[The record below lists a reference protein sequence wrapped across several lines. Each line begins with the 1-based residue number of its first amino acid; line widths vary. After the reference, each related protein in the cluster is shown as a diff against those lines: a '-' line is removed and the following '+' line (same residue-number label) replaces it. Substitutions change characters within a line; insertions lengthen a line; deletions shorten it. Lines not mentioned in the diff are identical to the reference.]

1 MSEGHGLPVPRIASR
16 RRLLQATGSA
26 LLLPAQVR
34 AQPAPWPS
42 RPIRLVVG
50 FGAGGIADTIARTL
64 GVRLTE
70 RLGQPVIVDN
80 RPGAGGAL
88 AARLVSSAQPDGHTV
103 LVTTAAISVNAN
115 AGREAIDPT
124 SALTPIVN
132 AADTPSIFA
141 VHGANRSKGMM
152 DFARAAKD
160 ARFTYG
166 TAGIGTT
173 EHLMSEFLFRGVAG
187 IEATHVPFASGLAAS
202 SAVIAQQVD
211 MTVTAIPTV
220 SGQVRSNALRVLAV
234 SSKARML
241 LLPDVQTL
249 REAGFADFEN
259 TTWIGVF
266 GPPKLPSATAERINE
281 ALNAVLK
288 LPDVRERLVGLGF
301 DPRGG
306 TADGF
311 ASYVKAEVEKWARV
325 IRSTGIAP
333 A

>member
-1 MSEGHGLPVPRIASR
+1 MSGQNRFPIRCTVAR
-16 RRLLQATGSA
+16 RRLLQGLGAG
-26 LLLPAQVR
+26 LLAPRAFAQSVYPA
-34 AQPAPWPS
+34 

-64 GVRLTE
+64 GIRLSE

-88 AARLVSSAQPDGHTV
+88 AARLVSAAQPDGYTV

-115 AGREAIDPT
+115 AAREAVDPAT
-124 SALTPIVN
+124 DLTPIIN

-141 VHGANRSKGMM
+141 VHGAHPSKGMM
-152 DFARAAKD
+152 DFARAARGG
-160 ARFTYG
+160 RFTFG

-173 EHLMSEFLFRGVAG
+173 EHLMSEFIFKAVAG

-202 SAVIAQQVD
+202 SAVVAQQVD

-220 SGQVRSNALRVLAV
+220 FGQIKSNTLRVLAV
-234 SSKARML
+234 SSKARMP
-241 LLPDVQTL
+241 LLPEVQTL

-266 GPPKLPSATAERINE
+266 GPPRLPGTIAIRLNE
-281 ALNAVLK
+281 ELNHVLK
-288 LPDVRERLVGLGF
+288 LPDVRDRLVGLGF

-306 TADGF
+306 TPSLF
-311 ASYVKAEVEKWARV
+311 AHYVKTEVEKWAGV
-325 IRSTGIAP
+325 IRSTGIKP

>member
-1 MSEGHGLPVPRIASR
+1 MSEDNRFPVRRIVSR
-16 RRLLQATGSA
+16 RGLLQAAGSA
-26 LLLPAQVR
+26 LLLPRDVR
-34 AQPAPWPS
+34 AQLAWPS

-115 AGREAIDPT
+115 AGRDALDPAT
-124 SALTPIVN
+124 ALTPILN

-141 VHGANRSKGMM
+141 VHGTNRSKGMM
-152 DFARAAKD
+152 DFARMAKD

-173 EHLMSEFLFRGVAG
+173 EHLMSEFLFRGVPG

-234 SSKARML
+234 SSRARMP

-249 REAGFADFEN
+249 REAGFGDFEN

-266 GPPKLPSATAERINE
+266 GPPKLPAATAGRINE

-311 ASYVKAEVEKWARV
+311 ASYVKTEVEKWARV

>member
-1 MSEGHGLPVPRIASR
+1 MSDGNGSPVQCNSS
-16 RRLLQATGSA
+16 RRLLLQGAVST
-26 LLLPAQVR
+26 LLLPVQVR
-34 AQPAPWPS
+34 AQPTWPS

-70 RLGQPVIVDN
+70 RLRQPVIVDN

-88 AARLVSSAQPDGHTV
+88 AARLVFSAQPDGHTV

-115 AGREAIDPT
+115 AGREAIDPAT
-124 SALTPIVN
+124 ALTPLVN

-152 DFARAAKD
+152 DFSRTAKD

-173 EHLMSEFLFRGVAG
+173 EHLMSEFLFKGVAG

-234 SSKARML
+234 SSKARMA

-266 GPPKLPSATAERINE
+266 GPPKLPATTAARINE

-306 TADGF
+306 TADAF
-311 ASYVKAEVEKWARV
+311 AGYVKAEVEKWARV
-325 IRSTGIAP
+325 IRSTGITP

>member
-1 MSEGHGLPVPRIASR
+1 
-16 RRLLQATGSA
+16 
-26 LLLPAQVR
+26 
-34 AQPAPWPS
+34 
-42 RPIRLVVG
+42 
-50 FGAGGIADTIARTL
+50 
-64 GVRLTE
+64 
-70 RLGQPVIVDN
+70 VIVDN

-115 AGREAIDPT
+115 AGREAIDPAT
-124 SALTPIVN
+124 ALTPLVN

-152 DFARAAKD
+152 DFARTAKD

-173 EHLMSEFLFRGVAG
+173 EHLMSEFLFKGVAG

-234 SSKARML
+234 SSKARMP

-266 GPPKLPSATAERINE
+266 GPPKLPATTAGRINE

-306 TADGF
+306 TADAF
-311 ASYVKAEVEKWARV
+311 AGYVKAEVEKWARV
-325 IRSTGIAP
+325 IRSTGITP